1 MSEKQSSPNIVL
13 LVMDSARAA
22 SVSCYGYG
30 KDTTPSIDA
39 LAREGTLYAKA
50 ISNACWTLP
59 SHTTMFTG
67 LYPLNHGL
75 TKSADA
81 LPAGF
86 PTLATRLKGA
96 GYQTAC
102 FSNNAYISEATGLA
116 QGFDTVED
124 IWRQTHPRGIARP
137 KGAGRIKRLQALGP
151 LARPAVA
158 AAKLARRGRSI
169 ARAAKRHDTDHGA
182 KLTNDKIL
190 SWLGQRD
197 RETPFFAFVNYMES
211 HERYSPP
218 VPYDRKFMP
227 SRLNRLRVASLGS
240 KEEILAGGGKRQA
253 ADFEI
258 LAGLYDGAL
267 GYLDQRVG
275 ELLQSMRDQGILDDT
290 VVILT
295 SDHGD
300 SLGEH
305 GYLGHR
311 LYLYDELIRVPLVVR
326 YPALFPA
333 GSRVEHPVEVGDVF
347 PTILQLSGASATSDV
362 SYSLVPSPERPKRP
376 FTISEN
382 TAPKALNEMEMKAL
396 RTETTKLIWRSDQSH
411 ELYDLEA
418 DPGETR
424 NLFATEPARARPLL
438 DQLEEWQRSC
448 EDLTIETSEAE
459 YDDATLDRLRGL
471 GYIG

>member
-1 MSEKQSSPNIVL
+1 M
-13 LVMDSARAA
+13 
-22 SVSCYGYG
+22 SCYGYG

-86 PTLATRLKGA
+86 PTLATRLKGV

-137 KGAGRIKRLQALGP
+137 KGAGRIKRLQSLGP

-190 SWLGQRD
+190 SWLGRTRRD
-197 RETPFFAFVNYMES
+197 TPFFAFVNYMES

-227 SRLNRLRVASLGS
+227 ARLNRLRVASLGS
-240 KEEILAGGGKRQA
+240 KEEILAGSGRRQA

-275 ELLQSMRDQGILDDT
+275 ELLQSIRDRRHPRRHRGPAHLRPRRQPGRARLPRPPPLPLRRAHPGAPGGALPGAVPGREQGRAP
-290 VVILT
+290 
-295 SDHGD
+295 GR
-300 SLGEH
+300 G
-305 GYLGHR
+305 GRR
-311 LYLYDELIRVPLVVR
+311 LPHHP
-326 YPALFPA
+326 PAL
-333 GSRVEHPVEVGDVF
+333 R
-347 PTILQLSGASATSDV
+347 
-362 SYSLVPSPERPKRP
+362 
-376 FTISEN
+376 
-382 TAPKALNEMEMKAL
+382 
-396 RTETTKLIWRSDQSH
+396 
-411 ELYDLEA
+411 
-418 DPGETR
+418 
-424 NLFATEPARARPLL
+424 
-438 DQLEEWQRSC
+438 
-448 EDLTIETSEAE
+448 
-459 YDDATLDRLRGL
+459 RLRRE
-471 GYIG
+471 